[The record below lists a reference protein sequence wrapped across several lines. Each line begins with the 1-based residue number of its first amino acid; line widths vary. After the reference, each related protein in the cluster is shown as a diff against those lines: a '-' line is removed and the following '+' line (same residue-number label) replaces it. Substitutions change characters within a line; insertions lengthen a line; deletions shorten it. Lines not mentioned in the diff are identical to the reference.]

1 MNEKALL
8 AKLLRV
14 ECQLSPEN
22 LTCDGEL
29 SRTAVNRRFRQL
41 TAEKRD
47 IIRQLGRTPTDKE
60 VFGF

>member
-8 AKLLRV
+8 AKLLRI

-41 TAEKRD
+41 SAEKREV
-47 IIRQLGRTPTDKE
+47 IRQLGRTPTDKE